1 MEPPS
6 RRHVETTAVVPK
18 IPTERAKQLIALYHD
33 YHTAFDSDAGQR
45 VLKHLRGNAHQDG
58 ETLNLKNPNALT
70 FAFCEGKRQMYL
82 VIERMLKLDVQ
93 QIEKGMAPSH
103 EPTGGANDG

>member
-6 RRHVETTAVVPK
+6 LRHVETTAVVPK
-18 IPTERAKQLIALYHD
+18 LPPERAEQLIALYHD

-45 VLKHLRGNAHQDG
+45 VLRHLRINSHQDG

-70 FAFCEGKRQMYL
+70 MAICEGKRQMYL

-93 QIEKGMAPSH
+93 KIEAEMAPSH
-103 EPTGGANDG
+103 EPTGGVADG